1 MLCKIINSL
10 QFCEDQ
16 QHIPEQHNLDFNIAE
31 NEAFDGYISRMQ
43 IVGSNLPVHTTN
55 LNRFVVNPT
64 EKRLYHV
71 NNDHTHPPLQDGKLS
86 FLSGNLQKI
95 Y

>member
-43 IVGSNLPVHTTN
+43 IVVSNLRVRDVNVLIFLDFSFRYESVH
-55 LNRFVVNPT
+55 
-64 EKRLYHV
+64 
-71 NNDHTHPPLQDGKLS
+71 
-86 FLSGNLQKI
+86 QK